1 MDCLCPSVSMENPR
15 PEKPL
20 SPGKTGMAG
29 YCNEL
34 PERLGEFES
43 LTGGVVRSCKLVL
56 HILR

>member
-34 PERLGEFES
+34 PERLDEFES
-43 LTGGVVRSCKLVL
+43 LTGGGQSSVRE
-56 HILR
+56 RGWPE

>member
-1 MDCLCPSVSMENPR
+1 MCPTVSMENPR

-43 LTGGVVRSCKLVL
+43 LTGGGQSSVRE
-56 HILR
+56 RGWPE

>member
-1 MDCLCPSVSMENPR
+1 MDCICPSVSMENSR

-43 LTGGVVRSCKLVL
+43 LTGGGQSSVRERGLPE
-56 HILR
+56 

>member
-20 SPGKTGMAG
+20 RPGKTGMAG

-43 LTGGVVRSCKLVL
+43 LTGGEQSSVRERGLPE
-56 HILR
+56 